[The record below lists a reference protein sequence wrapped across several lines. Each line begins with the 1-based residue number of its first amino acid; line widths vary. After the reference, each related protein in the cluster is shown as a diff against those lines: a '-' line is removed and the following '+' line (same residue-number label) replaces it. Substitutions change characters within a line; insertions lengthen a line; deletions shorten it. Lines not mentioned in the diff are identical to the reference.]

1 MDSAP
6 PEVGLPP
13 SLRFLKWLVIVLTL
27 TMIVGVITVVAV
39 IVTRMPGAMR
49 NSLPLPDNITL
60 PDGAK
65 AQAFTQGDD
74 WYAVVT
80 TEDRIL
86 IYNRASGALMQEITL
101 NLGPAAQ

>member
-1 MDSAP
+1 
-6 PEVGLPP
+6 
-13 SLRFLKWLVIVLTL
+13 
-27 TMIVGVITVVAV
+27 MIIGVITIVAL

-49 NSLPLPDNITL
+49 ASLPMPEQITL

-65 AQAFTQGDD
+65 AQAFTQGDA

-80 TEDRIL
+80 TDDRIL

-101 NLGPAAQ
+101 NLGPTGQ